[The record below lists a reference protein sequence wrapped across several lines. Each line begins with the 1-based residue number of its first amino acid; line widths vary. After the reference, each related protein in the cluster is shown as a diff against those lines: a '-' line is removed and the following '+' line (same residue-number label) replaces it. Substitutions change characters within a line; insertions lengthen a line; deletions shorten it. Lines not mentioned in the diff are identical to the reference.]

1 MLSFQTHFETSD
13 INGTLIEQTFESLQ
27 EESQTI
33 GYYTLPAS
41 SLALCAKVRGELLP
55 KTTFFD
61 TIAVVGIGGSSLG
74 IKAIDRLLRASTPH
88 AKKIVYFE
96 NSDPLSIAYT
106 ASHIEIAKT
115 LFVVISKS
123 GGTVETLSIFKY
135 LITTFEMTLE
145 NSQQVIVVS
154 DEGSIL
160 SQFAHHYGL
169 QRFAIP
175 DNVGGRFSVLSA
187 VGVVPL
193 LVAGFDVEALL
204 EGAKGFM
211 ESFWDC
217 KEDHLLKKAAFYV
230 HNAQSLP
237 MNVLFSYSDAFE
249 ELGKWVVQLW
259 GESLGKRNEHNE
271 RVGLTPIS
279 LIGSVDQHSF
289 LQLIIEGPLNK
300 TVTFIRIEHSCDELT
315 IPRLSLP
322 FLEKVDFVNG
332 YPFNTLINAQCQATM
347 QSVRQSGVSVDEIT
361 LSAIDP
367 TTVGEMIIYY
377 ELLTSASG
385 VLLGVNTYNQPGVE
399 LGKQI
404 LQGYFSE

>member
-1 MLSFQTHFETSD
+1 MLTFQTHFETTTID
-13 INGTLIEQTFESLQ
+13 GEMVEKTYEKLK

-33 GYYTLPAS
+33 GYYTLPSS
-41 SLALCAKVRGELLP
+41 SLALCAKVRGELLG

-74 IKAIDRLLRASTPH
+74 IKAIDRLLRASTPC

-106 ASHIEIAKT
+106 ASHIDIAKT

-135 LITTFEMTLE
+135 LITQFEMQLE
-145 NSQQVIVVS
+145 NSSQVVVVS

-160 SQFAHHYGL
+160 SQFAHHYGI

-187 VGVVPL
+187 VGVIPL
-193 LVAGFDVEALL
+193 VLAGFDVEGLL
-204 EGAKGFM
+204 QGAKGFV
-211 ESFWDC
+211 ESFWDR

-230 HNAQSLP
+230 HNAHALP
-237 MNVLFSYSDAFE
+237 INVLFSYSDAFE

-259 GESLGKRNEHNE
+259 GESLGKRNDRNE

-300 TVTFIRIEHSCDELT
+300 TVTFIRIEHSCDELI

-361 LSAIDP
+361 WDAIDP
-367 TTVGEMIIYY
+367 TSVGEMIMYY
-377 ELLTSASG
+377 ELLTSAAG
-385 VLLGVNTYNQPGVE
+385 VLLEVNTYNQPGVE